1 MLRCEEVQMQTEI
14 VITRFIRE
22 ELLRGDGQLLPEPN
36 ASLISTGILDSYAV
50 LKLLLFIEEQF
61 SLTITDEEVTPS
73 NFETLHQITGFIESK
88 LNRSASQPQAS

>member
-1 MLRCEEVQMQTEI
+1 MQTEMI
-14 VITRFIRE
+14 ITRFIRE

-61 SLTITDEEVTPS
+61 SLTIADGEVTPS
-73 NFETLHQITGFIESK
+73 NFETVNQITAFIEGKGDKVKLSK
-88 LNRSASQPQAS
+88 GLE